1 MFLCLGNIL
10 VNITGL
16 FLVEIPVIF
25 FFFSLLFFIF
35 LHITYYKI
43 FLYPRIENA
52 NRGGSNLFIY
62 LVIFY

>member
-1 MFLCLGNIL
+1 MFLRLGNML

-25 FFFSLLFFIF
+25 FFFFFTFIF
-35 LHITYYKI
+35 HFLTYYKI
-43 FLYPRIENA
+43 FLYPRIANA